1 MVYHNNTL
9 NDSSSVNYEEEEARE
24 WRQPRS
30 QQKNDDYITST
41 LKRMPDEVW
50 LIPPNIDVKLVLG
63 DRKINM
69 SRIEESTNTHM
80 SYNEVEGQIEMWGT
94 RHDLDQAMMQW
105 NMIAQNIHDE
115 QIKTR
120 TARKVKGWARPEKAL
135 TEKQIRK
142 LQRREA
148 REKEG
153 QNLKCFPKI
162 DLPFS
167 SHFYF
172 PDREIPISRII
183 GEKDE
188 FLDPIR
194 VQTKCYMWYDPQN
207 HMVRVVGDDEDNAYE
222 AISRVKNLY
231 LKVFLARN
239 IPIKRGWIYH
249 MIEQPRMPYKV
260 RIADPPNWLI
270 PPYDSIGF
278 FKVLEPV
285 VIDEQPNNDTKIEI
299 FDVHSENVK
308 RIEDAILK
316 ALQTVYLFDEEI
328 KMRIRFGQICL
339 TYFPKDKSSWSID
352 RLNNLVLK
360 DTRLQSRFTTCLT
373 TDYNQFKQLEEYFTN
388 DQVWENSSFHEF
400 KIYASRRPIKYGEQ
414 RWTCAFDVSFSN
426 GKIGLWNAVTNEKNV
441 LEINMACLDY
451 GGSWRLSIKTA
462 KRLSIDKFGP
472 QGVFVYKLRLS
483 TQNHL
488 VYTNTEDVVVISVCE
503 KHKKKFL
510 WKDDFIIEITRYE
523 YWNCEEK
530 FLNISPGVEILL
542 QREPSENVSF
552 GVTLYKKSWDD
563 DFSANGNLNSG
574 EVPEW
579 YPDDISG
586 GVKPML
592 DDINDFLKVLQD
604 SNVIKSNISK
614 CDF

>member
-1 MVYHNNTL
+1 
-9 NDSSSVNYEEEEARE
+9 EEEARE
-24 WRQPRS
+24 WKQLRS
-30 QQKNDDYITST
+30 QQRNDECATSPFR
-41 LKRMPDEVW
+41 RMPDEIW

-80 SYNEVEGQIEMWGT
+80 SYNDTEGQIEMWGT
-94 RHDLDQAMMQW
+94 RRDLDQALMQW
-105 NMIAQNIHDE
+105 NTIAMNIHDD
-115 QIKTR
+115 QIKSR
-120 TARKVKGWARPEKAL
+120 SARKVKGWARPEKAL
-135 TEKQIRK
+135 TEKQVKK

-153 QNLKCFPKI
+153 QDLKCFPKI

-172 PDREIPISRII
+172 PDHEIPISRII

-194 VQTKCYMWYDPQN
+194 VQTKCYMC
-207 HMVRVVGDDEDNAYE
+207 VYE

-231 LKVFLARN
+231 LKVFFARS
-239 IPIKRGWIYH
+239 IPIKRGWVYH

-260 RIADPPNWLI
+260 RITDPPSWLI
-270 PPYDSIGF
+270 PPYDIVGF
-278 FKVLEPV
+278 FKVFEPV
-285 VIDEQPNNDTKIEI
+285 IEEQSATSTNTEI
-299 FDVHSENVK
+299 FDVHTENLK
-308 RIEDAILK
+308 RIEEALLR

-328 KMRIRFGQICL
+328 KLRVRFGQICL
-339 TYFPKDKSSWSID
+339 TYFPKDMSLWSID
-352 RLNNLVLK
+352 RLNKLVLK
-360 DTRLQSRFTTCLT
+360 DTRLQSKFATCLA
-373 TDYNQFKQLEEYFTN
+373 TDFNQLKKLEEYFSSN
-388 DQVWENSSFHEF
+388 QVWDGSCSHEF
-400 KIYASRRPIKYGEQ
+400 KISASRRPVRFDEQ
-414 RWTCAFDVSFSN
+414 RWTCTFDVSFRN
-426 GKIGLWNAVTNEKNV
+426 GKIGLWNAVADEKNV

-451 GGSWRLSIKTA
+451 GSSWRLSLKTA

-472 QGVFVYKLRLS
+472 QGLFVYKLRLS
-483 TQNHL
+483 PQNHL
-488 VYTNTEDVVVISVCE
+488 IYTNTEDVIVTSVCE

-510 WKDDFIIEITRYE
+510 WKEHFIIEITRYE
-523 YWNCEEK
+523 YWNCEGK
-530 FLNISPGVEILL
+530 FLNVSPGVEIPL

-579 YPDDISG
+579 YPDDMSN
-586 GVKPML
+586 GVKQML
-592 DDINDFLKVLQD
+592 NDINEFMKILQD
-604 SNVIKSNISK
+604 SNVIKPNILNYESLN
-614 CDF
+614 

>member
-1 MVYHNNTL
+1 MYNLKNL
-9 NDSSSVNYEEEEARE
+9 NDSSVNYEEEEARE

-30 QQKNDDYITST
+30 QQKNDVCTTSA

-94 RHDLDQAMMQW
+94 RRDLDQAIMQW

-120 TARKVKGWARPEKAL
+120 SARKVKGWARPEKAL

-153 QNLKCFPKI
+153 HNLKCFPNI
-162 DLPFS
+162 ELPFS

-194 VQTKCYMWYDPQN
+194 VQTKCYMWYEPQN
-207 HMVRVVGDDEDNAYE
+207 HMVRVIGDDDDNVYE

-239 IPIKRGWIYH
+239 IPIKRGWVYH

-260 RIADPPNWLI
+260 RIADPPNCVI
-270 PPYDSIGF
+270 PPYDLIGF

-285 VIDEQPNNDTKIEI
+285 IDKQPKDDTETEI
-299 FDVHSENVK
+299 FDVYSENVK
-308 RIEDAILK
+308 RVEDALLR

-328 KMRIRFGQICL
+328 KMRIR
-339 TYFPKDKSSWSID
+339 
-352 RLNNLVLK
+352 LNNLVLK
-360 DTRLQSRFTTCLT
+360 DTRLQSRFATCIT
-373 TDYNQFKQLEEYFTN
+373 TDSNQFKKLEEYFTN
-388 DQVWENSSFHEF
+388 NQQVWENSSFHEF
-400 KIYASRRPIKYGEQ
+400 KICASRRPIKYGEP
-414 RWTCAFDVSFSN
+414 RWKCTFDVSFKN
-426 GKIGLWNAVTNEKNV
+426 DKIGLWNAVTNEKNV
-441 LEINMACLDY
+441 LEINMALEVHGDFPSKQLKDLVSTNLD
-451 GGSWRLSIKTA
+451 LK
-462 KRLSIDKFGP
+462 DHFP
-472 QGVFVYKLRLS
+472 
-483 TQNHL
+483 QNHL
-488 VYTNTEDVVVISVCE
+488 VYTNTEDVVVTSVCE
-503 KHKKKFL
+503 KIKKKFL
-510 WKDDFIIEITRYE
+510 WKEHFIIEITRYE
-523 YWNCEEK
+523 YWNCEGK

-542 QREPSENVSF
+542 QREPSETVSF
-552 GVTLYKKSWDD
+552 GITLYKKSWDD

-586 GVKPML
+586 GVKQML
-592 DDINDFLKVLQD
+592 DDINEFLKVLQD
-604 SNVIKSNISK
+604 S
-614 CDF
+614 D